1 MGDASDVDI
10 MDIMDAMDAIWD
22 KMDAVDAIS
31 ESIQQPRLKKKLDVS
46 IAINISRKG
55 TYMDVGSMPYE
66 IIKKIKN
73 YYTIKNKTIM
83 GYIATTANW
92 SMEGNKLY
100 IPRFGAF
107 LLRNKF
113 ADVVIENS
121 IVAANPVD
129 LEYEGKF
136 AGNQELIFNEI
147 VSNHYNSDMVG
158 AGRAGLILNLQA
170 GMGKTFL
177 AMSLINHLQ
186 CRTLIVV
193 HNKGMLQQWDTVL
206 TQYFPKTKLG
216 FYYGTRK
223 TRGDILVG
231 VINSLVSDDLVGY
244 SSPAEF
250 YAQFDFVIFDE
261 AHEYCSPMR
270 SKIYRRCQ
278 SPYTLGLSATPQE
291 REDGLDKI
299 NMWGIGPILV
309 AASLDGYTEADIP
322 FKGNV
327 IQVRYLGP
335 DKYTQL
341 LTNEKLELMSAP
353 LMIGQLTE
361 DEFRLR
367 MIADLIMEQHIK
379 NYNIFVFADR
389 RDYLTKIEEEIKQLS
404 LKSHYLTNDE
414 EAKALNKIESIR
426 LVGGSTSQDMEAA
439 KNEKTIILA
448 TYQYM
453 ATGTSI
459 PKMNAIVLATPRKS
473 KSRQIIGRVFRF
485 GSDYSIVRQI
495 VDVVDWKT
503 GLKNQWYKRK
513 KYYDEQGYP
522 IEVRQ
527 ISYMDIRGK

>member
-1 MGDASDVDI
+1 
-10 MDIMDAMDAIWD
+10 
-22 KMDAVDAIS
+22 
-31 ESIQQPRLKKKLDVS
+31 
-46 IAINISRKG
+46 
-55 TYMDVGSMPYE
+55 
-66 IIKKIKN
+66 
-73 YYTIKNKTIM
+73 
-83 GYIATTANW
+83 
-92 SMEGNKLY
+92 
-100 IPRFGAF
+100 
-107 LLRNKF
+107 
-113 ADVVIENS
+113 
-121 IVAANPVD
+121 
-129 LEYEGKF
+129 
-136 AGNQELIFNEI
+136 
-147 VSNHYNSDMVG
+147 
-158 AGRAGLILNLQA
+158 
-170 GMGKTFL
+170 
-177 AMSLINHLQ
+177 
-186 CRTLIVV
+186 
-193 HNKGMLQQWDTVL
+193 
-206 TQYFPKTKLG
+206 
-216 FYYGTRK
+216 
-223 TRGDILVG
+223 
-231 VINSLVSDDLVGY
+231 
-244 SSPAEF
+244 
-250 YAQFDFVIFDE
+250 
-261 AHEYCSPMR
+261 
-270 SKIYRRCQ
+270 
-278 SPYTLGLSATPQE
+278 
-291 REDGLDKI
+291 
-299 NMWGIGPILV
+299 MWGIGPILV